1 MQNECINKSN
11 EVKKE
16 TREEIMVDS
25 VVAVAKK
32 APVKKQAT
40 PKAKP
45 KEAVEPSLKA
55 EASTVV
61 QVETTDENI
70 SEEELDIRTRSDE
83 YNLGEEAR
91 ESTVEQIAKD
101 KLMLCRELR
110 KNKQF
115 HSLSMPQIG
124 VKGRMFVIRHKNDM
138 RAYINPIVI
147 DQRGLFVAYQIDE
160 AMPEKKYV
168 IFRPTAIDIAYCNDK
183 GVAKETTLEG
193 LSAAEFVKQL
203 ERLEGI
209 MIWDMGEECD
219 CWETKSEEN
228 KQRFIGRYLE
238 RLSREFEETEA
249 QLETDDE
256 LKTAKEAYEQAK
268 ESMREELVE
277 AMKENKKEKERRLRR
292 IKAKQD
298 GKYQQP
304 WDRR

>member
-1 MQNECINKSN
+1 MQNECSNKCN

-16 TREEIMVDS
+16 TKEEIMVDS

-45 KEAVEPSLKA
+45 KEAIEPSSKA
-55 EASTVV
+55 EASKVG

-101 KLMLCRELR
+101 KLMLCTELR

-193 LSAAEFVKQL
+193 LAAAEFVKQL

-228 KQRFIGRYLE
+228 KQMFLGRYLE
-238 RLSREFEETEA
+238 RLSREFEETEV

-256 LKTAKEAYEQAK
+256 LKTAKAAYEQAK

-277 AMKENKKEKERRLRR
+277 AMKENKKEKERRLRQ